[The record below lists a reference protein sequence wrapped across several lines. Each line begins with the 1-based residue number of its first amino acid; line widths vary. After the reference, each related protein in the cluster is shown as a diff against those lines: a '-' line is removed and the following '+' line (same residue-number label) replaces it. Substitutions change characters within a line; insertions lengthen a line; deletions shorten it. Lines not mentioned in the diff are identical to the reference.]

1 MLMGR
6 KRRETAEECTRN
18 AQEMPLAWGGY
29 IIRPTDRRYA
39 DIREAPNTSGIYAW
53 YAKNGYLMY
62 VGRSVQIATRLRQ
75 HQMTSFTARPSLFSF
90 LEVPDRLIA
99 AVEGAH
105 IRVLAPIE
113 NRAGESRSTSFQ
125 KEMEAAIE
133 AEWRDVLPVQTEWL
147 DAAYSRIMA
156 AVAEGMERDR
166 LARFK

>member
-1 MLMGR
+1 MGR
-6 KRRETAEECTRN
+6 KRQETAEECTET
-18 AQEMPLAWGGY
+18 AQGMPLAWGGY
-29 IIRPTDRRYA
+29 IIRPTDRKYG
-39 DIREAPNTSGIYAW
+39 DIRQAPNTSGIYAW
-53 YAKNGYLMY
+53 YAQNGYLMY

-90 LEVPDRLIA
+90 REVPERLIA

-125 KEMEAAIE
+125 KELEAAIE

-147 DAAYSRIMA
+147 EAAYMKIAEQIA
-156 AVAEGMERDR
+156 AS
-166 LARFK
+166 L